1 MKEGNRVFK
10 TGAQDV
16 LNSEEAVAAAIN
28 SGLAPEAFERHET
41 IPESKITAFCKP
53 CDHFKGE
60 GIPCPIVKSDD
71 QARYALREWC
81 GWASVKGVRG
91 EMTAKGFK
99 S

>member
-1 MKEGNRVFK
+1 MAEKVRIFK
-10 TGAQDV
+10 TGVQDV
-16 LNSEEAVAAAIN
+16 LYTEESIGAAIS
-28 SGLAPEAFERHET
+28 SGLPPEAFERFET
-41 IPESKITAFCKP
+41 IPESRITAFCKG

-60 GIPCPIVKSDD
+60 GIPCPVVKADD

-91 EMTAKGFK
+91 EMTAEGFK